1 MKAIRTQNSKKHFAI
16 TISMLLFLFVFSAV
30 SSAQQ
35 SSGSKTSSNTEVY
48 SLLFEYSETQLSEL
62 KAIDFDMGTIV
73 SYSFPRYEE
82 VKLMV
87 FDKYGKE
94 ITTLVEGEQNPGS
107 YSVDLTSMNLSK
119 GTYYYQLTVGDE
131 KDLKKFVI
139 AY

>member
-35 SSGSKTSSNTEVY
+35 SSGNKTSSNTEVY

-94 ITTLVEGEQNPGS
+94 ISTLVEGEQNPGS